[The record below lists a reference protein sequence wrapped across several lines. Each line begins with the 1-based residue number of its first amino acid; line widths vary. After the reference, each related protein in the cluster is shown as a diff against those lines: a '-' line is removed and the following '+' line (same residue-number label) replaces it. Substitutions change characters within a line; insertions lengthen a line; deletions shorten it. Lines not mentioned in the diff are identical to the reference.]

1 MKLSEAILQIINVYE
16 DVIDIN
22 SKSKDYQ
29 EGFIHALIL
38 LSELDDSADTEIVQR
53 LFNSVK

>member
-1 MKLSEAILQIINVYE
+1 MKLSEAILQIINEYE
-16 DVIDIN
+16 DVININ

-53 LFNSVK
+53 LLNAVK